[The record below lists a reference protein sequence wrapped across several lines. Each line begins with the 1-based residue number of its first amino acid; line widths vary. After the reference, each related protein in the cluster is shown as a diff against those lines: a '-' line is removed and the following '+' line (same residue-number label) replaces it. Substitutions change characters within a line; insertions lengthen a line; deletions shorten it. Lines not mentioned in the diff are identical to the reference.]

1 MGHPARLVGAVLD
14 LSLDARLAH
23 CDSAAILKDIKQ
35 ELELA
40 LVGMT
45 GCGWQWWAWVARVGV
60 TGS

>member
-1 MGHPARLVGAVLD
+1 MLD

-23 CDSAAILKDIKQ
+23 CDSAAILKDVKQ
-35 ELELA
+35 ELELELELA

-45 GCGWQWWAWVARVGV
+45 GCGWQWWACLARMGG